1 MDVNESDFVMN
12 LISNYLV
19 FGNLKDW
26 NNEIVVDCIFNMII
40 LCLYMVIGVIG
51 NLFVVFVYKFCIY
64 M

>member
-1 MDVNESDFVMN
+1 MEVNESDFVMN

-19 FGNLKDW
+19 FGNLEDW
-26 NNEIVVDCIFNMII
+26 NNEIVIDCIFNMII

>member
-1 MDVNESDFVMN
+1 MDVNESDFVLN

-19 FGNLKDW
+19 FGNLEDW

>member
-19 FGNLKDW
+19 FGNLEDW
-26 NNEIVVDCIFNMII
+26 SNEIVVDCIFNMII

>member
-1 MDVNESDFVMN
+1 MEVNESDFVIN

-19 FGNLKDW
+19 FGNLEDW

>member
-19 FGNLKDW
+19 FGNLEDW
-26 NNEIVVDCIFNMII
+26 NNEIVIDCIFNMII

>member
-1 MDVNESDFVMN
+1 MEVNESDFVMN

-19 FGNLKDW
+19 FGNLEDW

>member
-1 MDVNESDFVMN
+1 MDVNESDFVINM
-12 LISNYLV
+12 ISNYLV
-19 FGNLKDW
+19 FGNLEDW

>member
-1 MDVNESDFVMN
+1 MEINESDFVMN

-19 FGNLKDW
+19 FGNLEDW

>member
-19 FGNLKDW
+19 FGNLEDW